1 MLIIVKCIQIDA
13 LTKLLATVIMRHYWR
28 RVMETPFE
36 LNVSVSRL
44 VDRIEWPLVLVS
56 GERVAVANPAARALL
71 GSHIVGQDVRLAIRH
86 PEAVSLVSS
95 GREGSVT
102 IRGLSSPSSIWEV
115 NVQPLDAGWR
125 LIGLR
130 DRSAQADVSRAHTD
144 FVANASH
151 ELRTPLA
158 AILGYVETLIEP
170 QAGGDPAIRDR
181 FLRIVQREARRLEQ
195 LVEDLMSLSRIEA
208 VKHDRPDET
217 VDLALIARQVV
228 ADINNAHDGK
238 SLVQLEASV
247 EPVEIAGDA
256 GQLAQLVRNLVENAL
271 RHGGSD
277 TPVLV
282 EVGLN
287 GVQARI
293 SITDTGAGISAEH
306 LPRLTER
313 FYRVDPGRS
322 RDAGGT
328 GLGLAI
334 VKHIVERHRGNL
346 DIESQP
352 GEGTR
357 VNASFPGLV
366 IKE

>member
-1 MLIIVKCIQIDA
+1 
-13 LTKLLATVIMRHYWR
+13 
-28 RVMETPFE
+28 MEPPFE
-36 LNVSVSRL
+36 LNSSLTRL
-44 VDRIEWPLVLVS
+44 VDRIDWPIVIVS
-56 GERVAVANPAARALL
+56 GERVALANPAARGLL

-95 GREGSVT
+95 GGEGSVT
-102 IRGLSSPSSIWEV
+102 IRGLTSPTNIWEV
-115 NVQPLDAGWR
+115 TVQPLGTGWR

-130 DRSAQADVSRAHTD
+130 DLSAQADISRAHTD

-158 AILGYVETLIEP
+158 VILGYVETLIEP
-170 QAGGDPAIRDR
+170 HAGGDPATRDR
-181 FLRIVQREARRLEQ
+181 FLRIVEREARRLEQ

-208 VKHDRPDET
+208 VKHDRPDEA
-217 VDLALIARQVV
+217 VDLASIARQVV
-228 ADINNAHDGK
+228 ADINNAHDGRP
-238 SLVQLEASV
+238 VAWAEALI

-271 RHGGSD
+271 RHGASD
-277 TPVLV
+277 APVLV
-282 EVGLN
+282 EVGLSGN
-287 GVQARI
+287 QANI
-293 SITDTGAGISAEH
+293 TITDKGAGIGAEH
-306 LPRLTER
+306 IPRLTER
-313 FYRVDPGRS
+313 FYRVDAGRS

-357 VNASFPGLV
+357 VNATFPVLV
-366 IKE
+366 IKESQN

>member
-1 MLIIVKCIQIDA
+1 
-13 LTKLLATVIMRHYWR
+13 
-28 RVMETPFE
+28 MEIPFE
-36 LNVSVSRL
+36 LNASVRL
-44 VDRIEWPLVLVS
+44 LIDRIEWPLALVS
-56 GERVAVANPAARALL
+56 GERIAVANPAARTLL

-86 PEAVSLVSS
+86 PEAVSLVAS
-95 GREGSVT
+95 GDEGNVT
-102 IRGLSSPSSIWEV
+102 IRGLTSPTSIWEV
-115 NVQPLDAGWR
+115 TVQPLGTGWR

-130 DRSAQADVSRAHTD
+130 DCSAQADVSRAHTD

-170 QAGGDPAIRDR
+170 QAGGDPVTRDR
-181 FLRIVQREARRLEQ
+181 FLRIVEREARRLEQ

-208 VKHDRPDET
+208 VKHDRPDDA
-217 VDLALIARQVV
+217 VDLASIARQVV
-228 ADINNAHDGK
+228 TDINTAHDGK
-238 SLVQLEASV
+238 PVVQLAASV
-247 EPVEIAGDA
+247 EPVQIAGDS

-287 GVQARI
+287 DMQAKV
-293 SITDTGAGISAEH
+293 SITDKGAGISAEH

-313 FYRVDPGRS
+313 FYRVDAGRS

-352 GEGTR
+352 GVGTR
-357 VNASFPGLV
+357 VEAIFPAYV
-366 IKE
+366 IKES

>member
-1 MLIIVKCIQIDA
+1 
-13 LTKLLATVIMRHYWR
+13 
-28 RVMETPFE
+28 MEPPFE
-36 LNVSVSRL
+36 LNESVSRL

-56 GERVAVANPAARALL
+56 GERIAVANPAARALL
-71 GSHIVGQDVRLAIRH
+71 GSHILGQDVRLAIRH

-95 GREGSVT
+95 GDEGSVT
-102 IRGLSSPSSIWEV
+102 IRGLTSPTSIWEV
-115 NVQPLDAGWR
+115 SVQPLGTGWR

-170 QAGGDPAIRDR
+170 QAGGDTATRDR
-181 FLRIVQREARRLEQ
+181 FLRIVQREARRLQQ

-208 VKHDRPDET
+208 VKHDRPDDV
-217 VDLALIARQVV
+217 VDLVSIARQVV
-228 ADINNAHDGK
+228 ADINDAHDGTSK
-238 SLVQLEASV
+238 VRLRMTSQTAEM
-247 EPVEIAGDA
+247 AGDA

-271 RHGGSD
+271 RHGGSE
-277 TPVLV
+277 TPVSV
-282 EVGLN
+282 EVGQH
-287 GVQARI
+287 GAHAKV
-293 SITDTGAGISAEH
+293 SVTDKGAGIGAEH

-313 FYRVDPGRS
+313 FYRIDAGRS

-346 DIESQP
+346 DIESEP
-352 GEGTR
+352 GEGTC
-357 VNASFPGLV
+357 VNATFPADV
-366 IKE
+366 IKA